1 MAFSVFVI
9 FNADRK
15 QLTFR
20 LLDILIGQVPYN
32 TKFSWLTKRLHAS
45 ETWPDEPDFS
55 HLMIRKTKE
64 TELKVFNQLILWS
77 SELSNRS
84 QKSMF
89 FLITN

>member
-32 TKFSWLTKRLHAS
+32 TEFSRLTKQLHAS

-64 TELKVFNQLILWS
+64 TESFYMKLNWRDS
-77 SELSNRS
+77 
-84 QKSMF
+84 
-89 FLITN
+89 TNTTFSHQN